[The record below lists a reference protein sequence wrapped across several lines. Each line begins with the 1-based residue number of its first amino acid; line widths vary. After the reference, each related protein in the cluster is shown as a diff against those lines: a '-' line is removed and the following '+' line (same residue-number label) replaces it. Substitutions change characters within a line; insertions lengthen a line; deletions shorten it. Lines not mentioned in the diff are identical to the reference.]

1 LEEDREVFGE
11 VKKMSRFFEG
21 LVVGGVLG
29 YIVGILSAPK
39 SGVELRRQ
47 IADNSEDIYK
57 QASDSLGDIREKTGQ
72 VVTDVSTKSNE
83 VFKKA
88 TDSVQGGKEMLTN
101 RLQNLAGQSTKVL
114 VDDVESATSG

>member
-1 LEEDREVFGE
+1 
-11 VKKMSRFFEG
+11 MSRFFEG

-72 VVTDVSTKSNE
+72 VVTDVSSKSNE
-83 VFKKA
+83 VFRKA
-88 TDSVQGGKEMLTN
+88 SDSVQGGKEMLTN
-101 RLQNLAGQSTKVL
+101 RLQNLGGQSSKVL

>member
-1 LEEDREVFGE
+1 
-11 VKKMSRFFEG
+11 MSRFLEG

-39 SGVELRRQ
+39 SGAELRQQ
-47 IADNSEDIYK
+47 IADNSEDLYK
-57 QASDSLGDIREKTGQ
+57 QASDSLVDIREKTGTVITEAQ
-72 VVTDVSTKSNE
+72 SKGNE

-88 TDSVQGGKEMLTN
+88 SDSVVGTKEQIAQK
-101 RLQNLAGQSTKVL
+101 LQELAGQSTKVM

>member
-1 LEEDREVFGE
+1 
-11 VKKMSRFFEG
+11 MSRFFEG

-57 QASDSLGDIREKTGQ
+57 QASDSLGQVREKTEQ
-72 VVTDVSTKSNE
+72 VVTDVSSKGNE

-88 TDSVQGGKEMLTN
+88 SDSVQGGKDMLQH
-101 RLQNLAGQSTKVL
+101 RLHGLGGQGSKVM

>member
-1 LEEDREVFGE
+1 
-11 VKKMSRFFEG
+11 MSRFLEG

-39 SGVELRRQ
+39 SGAELRQQ
-47 IADNSEDIYK
+47 IADNSEDLYK
-57 QASDSLGDIREKTGQ
+57 QASDSLVDIREKTGTVINEAQ
-72 VVTDVSTKSNE
+72 TKGTE

-88 TDSVQGGKEMLTN
+88 SDSVVGTKDQIAQK
-101 RLQNLAGQSTKVL
+101 LQELAGQSTKVM

>member
-1 LEEDREVFGE
+1 
-11 VKKMSRFFEG
+11 MSRFFEG

-57 QASDSLGDIREKTGQ
+57 QASDSLDDIREKTGQ
-72 VVTDVSTKSNE
+72 VVTDVSSKGNE
-83 VFKKA
+83 VLKKA
-88 TDSVQGGKEMLTN
+88 TDTVQGGKEKLTS
-101 RLQNLAGQSTKVL
+101 RLQEMAGQSSKVL

>member
-1 LEEDREVFGE
+1 
-11 VKKMSRFFEG
+11 
-21 LVVGGVLG
+21 VLG

-57 QASDSLGDIREKTGQ
+57 QASDSLGQVREKTAEVYG
-72 VVTDVSTKSNE
+72 DVSNKGNE

-88 TDSVQGGKEMLTN
+88 TDTVQGGKDMLTRRVQELSGN
-101 RLQNLAGQSTKVL
+101 GSKVL

>member
-1 LEEDREVFGE
+1 
-11 VKKMSRFFEG
+11 MSRFFEG

-57 QASDSLGDIREKTGQ
+57 QASDSLGQVREKTEQ
-72 VVTDVSTKSNE
+72 VYGDVSTKGNE

-88 TDSVQGGKEMLTN
+88 ADSVQGSKDIITRRVQE
-101 RLQNLAGQSTKVL
+101 LAGNSTKVL

>member
-1 LEEDREVFGE
+1 
-11 VKKMSRFFEG
+11 MSRFFEG

-39 SGVELRRQ
+39 SGVELRQQ

-57 QASDSLGDIREKTGQ
+57 QASDSLGQVREKTGQ
-72 VVTDVSTKSNE
+72 VYSDVSTKGNE
-83 VFKKA
+83 IYKKA
-88 TDSVQGGKEMLTN
+88 SDSVQGSKDMLT
-101 RLQNLAGQSTKVL
+101 RRMQDLAGNSTKVL

>member
-1 LEEDREVFGE
+1 
-11 VKKMSRFFEG
+11 MSRFFEG

-57 QASDSLGDIREKTGQ
+57 QASDSLGTVREKTNQ
-72 VVTDVSTKSNE
+72 VYSDVHSRGSE
-83 VFKKA
+83 VLKKA
-88 TDSVQGGKEMLTN
+88 SDSVQGGKDMLT
-101 RLQNLAGQSTKVL
+101 RRMQDLAGNSTKVL

>member
-1 LEEDREVFGE
+1 
-11 VKKMSRFFEG
+11 MSRFFEG

-29 YIVGILSAPK
+29 YVIGILSAPK
-39 SGVELRRQ
+39 SGEELRRQ

-72 VVTDVSTKSNE
+72 VVTDVSSKSNE
-83 VFKKA
+83 VLKKA
-88 TDSVQGGKEMLTN
+88 TDSVQGGKDKLAH
-101 RLQNLAGQSTKVL
+101 RLQELAGGQGGKVM

>member
-1 LEEDREVFGE
+1 
-11 VKKMSRFFEG
+11 MSRFFEG

-29 YIVGILSAPK
+29 YIIGILSAPK

-57 QASDSLGDIREKTGQ
+57 QASDSLGDIREKTEQ
-72 VVTDVSTKSNE
+72 VVTDVSSRGNE

-88 TDSVQGGKEMLTN
+88 SDSVQDGKDKLTH
-101 RLQNLAGQSTKVL
+101 RLQNMAGQSTKVL